1 MDILTK
7 VVLQRFG
14 VIPKKIEREIISIID
29 ECYERLRPHEVE
41 LVDILLFKDSSK
53 AGTFYLQERST
64 IGIVSDNLDAQF
76 FAMHDAWRGTSRI
89 GVVLDRMEK
98 LPKLIQVG
106 ALRHEVGHS
115 VLHGSFEYYAFS
127 LNKALISASKQFK
140 LSKGHLVNLLYLI
153 SIAVKDYEV
162 SRLLLKKGFV
172 EDQLAY
178 SKHILKTSED
188 DLVAWKIA
196 KDYPS
201 MMVLALAGRL
211 KDTASFISLQSKLSK
226 TEIID
231 SLRKELSYLPS
242 SILDD
247 ILKIVKR
254 FPEKMSEDTSQNVDL
269 MMKIFVEDLLKP
281 IYKGKYKK

>member
-1 MDILTK
+1 MTK

-14 VIPKKIEREIISIID
+14 EIPKKSEIEILSIID
-29 ECYERLRPHEVE
+29 ECYERFKPHEVE

-64 IGIVSDNLDAQF
+64 IGIVSYNLDAQF

-89 GVVLDRMEK
+89 GVILDRMKK
-98 LPKLIQVG
+98 LPKLIQTG

-115 VLHGSFEYYAFS
+115 VLHGSLEYYTFS
-127 LNKALISASKQFK
+127 LNKPLISASKQFK
-140 LSKGHLVNLLYLI
+140 LSEGYLVNLLYLI

-172 EDQLAY
+172 EDQVAY
-178 SKHILKTSED
+178 SKYILKTSED

-201 MMVLALAGRL
+201 MMALALAGRL
-211 KDTASFISLQSKLSK
+211 KDTASFMALQSKLSK

-281 IYKGKYKK
+281 IYNGKYKK

>member
-1 MDILTK
+1 MTK

-14 VIPKKIEREIISIID
+14 RIPKKIEREIISIID
-29 ECYERLRPHEVE
+29 ECYIRLKPHEVE
-41 LVDILLFKDSSK
+41 LVDVLLFEDSSK
-53 AGTFYLQERST
+53 AGTFYMQERSS
-64 IGIVSDNLDAQF
+64 IGIVTDNLNAQF

-89 GVVLDRMEK
+89 GVVLDRMKK
-98 LPKLIQVG
+98 LPKLIQTG

-115 VLHGSFEYYAFS
+115 VLHSSLEHYTFSF
-127 LNKALISASKQFK
+127 NKALVTASKQFK
-140 LSKGHLVNLLYLI
+140 LSKGYLINLIYLI

-178 SKHILKTSED
+178 LKYILKTSED

-211 KDTASFISLQSKLSK
+211 KDIASFTALASKLNE
-226 TEIID
+226 TEIIN

-254 FPEKMSEDTSQNVDL
+254 FPEKMSEDSSKNVDL

-281 IYKGKYKK
+281 IYEGKYKK